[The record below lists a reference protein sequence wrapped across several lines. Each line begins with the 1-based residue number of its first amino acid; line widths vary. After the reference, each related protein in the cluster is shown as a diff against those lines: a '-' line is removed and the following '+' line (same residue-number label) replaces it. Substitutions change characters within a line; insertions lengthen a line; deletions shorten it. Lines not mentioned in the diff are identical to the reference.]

1 MKLYIAYYESYVS
14 IIEGKYNRKKDKFN
28 IKNCTFLSAED
39 VNIDLNDKY
48 SLLKE
53 ALKINKSK
61 VKDVVLCLN
70 TKDIIIKSTDIHKV
84 SPKDLDGI
92 MNNEMDE
99 IMSLDYEQY
108 IFSYEEYAIT

>member
-61 VKDVVLCLN
+61 VKDVVLLLHLLLLQQLN
-70 TKDIIIKSTDIHKV
+70 LSYLYYLST
-84 SPKDLDGI
+84 L
-92 MNNEMDE
+92 
-99 IMSLDYEQY
+99 LL
-108 IFSYEEYAIT
+108 